1 MKFSPRS
8 IVKCFNLKLVEMNGL
23 SVGRSLFGMVIWAD
37 CIILLECGF
46 LDRMVGAD
54 VLLDVVVVEVVVVE
68 TVDVVQV

>member
-1 MKFSPRS
+1 MR
-8 IVKCFNLKLVEMNGL
+8 CFNLKLVEMNGL
-23 SVGRSLFGMVIWAD
+23 SVGRSLFGMVILAD

-46 LDRMVGAD
+46 LDKMVGAD